1 MKTVITHGVESKDS
15 TLQMARPCF
24 RLREAVETF
33 SRLREVYLLDGD
45 RQENRDSVTVIGGGA
60 TL

>member
-1 MKTVITHGVESKDS
+1 M
-15 TLQMARPCF
+15 QMARPCF

-45 RQENRDSVTVIGGGA
+45 RQENRDPVTVIGSGA